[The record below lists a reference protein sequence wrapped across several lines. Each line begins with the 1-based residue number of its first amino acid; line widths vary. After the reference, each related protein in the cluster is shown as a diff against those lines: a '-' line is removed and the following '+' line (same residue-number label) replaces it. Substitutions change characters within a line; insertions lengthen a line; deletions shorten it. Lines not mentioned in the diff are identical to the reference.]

1 MPILATATGS
11 FFAGRRA
18 SAFSGTAWAPTD
30 LGINLRMWV
39 NPSDT
44 STTTFQSGSNALL
57 SISDA
62 SGVGTTI
69 NINNTPQQGT
79 EDNKEIIVFDHGSNE
94 YLSTGSFAI
103 AANGNH
109 WAAFAGTIATPDNS
123 KDSIWSFDTTQSP
136 ARDYAISS
144 GNASQFDGELDLDG
158 LSTNRISSN
167 AGNLIN
173 FTAQT
178 PIQPNTNFLILCY
191 FDKSHGEIGVRVNG
205 SNAFTPETDYDNSI
219 RTTAGMNIFRNR
231 GSQSF
236 GGKMFEFMVSQG
248 QPGIGSGNKMYI
260 EQAEGYL
267 AHKWGMTSL
276 LPVSHPYKNT
286 APTG

>member
-1 MPILATATGS
+1 MAFIGSVTGS
-11 FFAGRRA
+11 FKAGRRA
-18 SAFSGTAWAPTD
+18 NSFGAAAWAPTN
-30 LGINLRMWV
+30 LGNDLRMWL

-57 SISDA
+57 SITDS
-62 SGVGTTI
+62 SSVGTTI

-79 EDNKEIIVFDHGSNE
+79 EDNKEIIVFDHSSNE

-109 WAAFAGTIATPDNS
+109 WAIFAGTIATPDNT
-123 KDSIWSFDTTQSP
+123 KDSIWSFDTTESP

-158 LSTNRISSN
+158 LSTNRISSD

-173 FTAQT
+173 FTSGT
-178 PIQPNTNFLILCY
+178 PIQPNTNFMLVCY
-191 FDKSHGEIGVRVNG
+191 FDKTGSEIGVRING
-205 SNAFTPETDYDNSI
+205 SNAFTPETDYDNNLK
-219 RTTAGMNIFRNR
+219 TTAGMNIFRNR

-248 QPGIGSGNKMYI
+248 QPGTGGGDKTYI

-267 AHKWGMTSL
+267 AHKWGLTAN
-276 LPVSHPYKNT
+276 LPVSHPYKSV